1 MSKATAE
8 ALSNIAFIKYWGN
21 RDQALRL
28 PSNSSLS
35 MNLAGLKTV
44 TTVTFEPERSGD
56 TLTLN
61 GTPATG
67 PALARVSRHLDLVRA
82 LAGLSAGAR
91 VVSDNTFPSGAGIAS
106 SASGFAALTLAA
118 TAAAGLDLDATTLSA
133 LARRGSGSASRSIPA
148 GFTEWRKGDLVSGE
162 DSFAVTIAPPDH
174 WDLVDVIAVLS
185 AAHKA
190 TGSTEGHGLADTSPF
205 QTARVAGAPVRL
217 EQCRAALLARDFTAL
232 ADVVEED
239 AVAMHAVMMTSHP
252 PLLYWEPLTVAI
264 MHAVPRW
271 RAEGLPVCFTIDA
284 GPNVHCLT
292 LSAHAAEV
300 ERRLTGLGVSQTLSA
315 APGGAARL
323 VQLKTI

>member
-1 MSKATAE
+1 MTQATAE

-28 PSNSSLS
+28 PANPSLS

-44 TTVTFEPERSGD
+44 TTVTFDPDLSHD

-61 GTPATG
+61 GAPTEG

-82 LAGLSAGAR
+82 QAGLTTAAR
-91 VVSDNTFPSGAGIAS
+91 VVSANTFPAGAGIAS

-118 TAAAGLDLDATTLSA
+118 TAAAGLTLDAAALSA

-148 GFTEWRKGDLVSGE
+148 GFTEWQMGQRASGE
-162 DSFAVTIAPPDH
+162 DSIAITIAPPDH

-205 QTARVAGAPVRL
+205 QGARVTGAPARL
-217 EQCRAALLARDFTAL
+217 TRCRAALLSRDFVAF

-264 MHAVPRW
+264 LHAVPRW

-292 LSAHAAEV
+292 LSAHVAEV
-300 ERRLTGLGVSQTLSA
+300 EQRLRALGVSQLLAA

-323 VQLKTI
+323 IS